1 MYRLIEVRDLFFRL
15 RNKIRRLV
23 LSKTTFN
30 ETQGKSDSQV
40 TFYEQQLS
48 RLLKSKKRLSDF
60 RRKYDYR
67 EILEHVTY
75 TQGKSYLEQ
84 IQEYSPQNYI
94 ELIEKNKANDL
105 FGNPYEYQYPG
116 VGRVSPTTLR
126 YISTAIDI
134 FEIIRLN
141 KESVVA
147 EIGVGYG
154 GQAAILERM
163 YGIRNYS
170 AFDLPSV
177 IQLSNVYL
185 NSVNSKLKFTS
196 SEFSADKNTTWD
208 VVISNYAFSEL
219 HRDLQLSYIKHVIAK
234 SKSGY
239 MIMNSGRSNITG
251 RSEGKLSLDEI
262 RSYIPNLQ
270 VKEEVPLTGPDNYI
284 IYWNL
289 TFLVTLTNLVSINNS
304 VGISLLG

>member
-196 SEFSADKNTTWD
+196 SGLSSDKNTTWD

-219 HRDLQLSYIKHVIAK
+219 HRDLQLSYIEHVIAK

-251 RSEGKLSLDEI
+251 RSEGKLSLNEI
-262 RSYIPNLQ
+262 RNYIPNLQ

-284 IYWNL
+284 IYWN
-289 TFLVTLTNLVSINNS
+289 
-304 VGISLLG
+304 

>member
-1 MYRLIEVRDLFFRL
+1 MYRLIEARDLFFRL
-15 RNKIRRLV
+15 RNKIRRLI

-196 SEFSADKNTTWD
+196 SGLSSDKNTTWD

-219 HRDLQLSYIKHVIAK
+219 HRDLQLSYIERVIAK

-262 RSYIPNLQ
+262 RNYIPNLQ

-284 IYWNL
+284 IYWN
-289 TFLVTLTNLVSINNS
+289 
-304 VGISLLG
+304 

>member
-15 RNKIRRLV
+15 RNKIRRMV

-94 ELIEKNKANDL
+94 ELIEKNRANDL

-134 FEIIRLN
+134 FETIRLN

-196 SEFSADKNTTWD
+196 SGLSSDKNTTWD

-219 HRDLQLSYIKHVIAK
+219 HRDLQLSYIEHVIAK

-262 RSYIPNLQ
+262 RNYIPNLQ

-284 IYWNL
+284 IFWN
-289 TFLVTLTNLVSINNS
+289 
-304 VGISLLG
+304 

>member
-1 MYRLIEVRDLFFRL
+1 MYRLIEARDLFFRL

-134 FEIIRLN
+134 FETIRLN

-196 SEFSADKNTTWD
+196 SGLSSDKNTTWD

-219 HRDLQLSYIKHVIAK
+219 HRDLQLSYIEHVIAK

-251 RSEGKLSLDEI
+251 RSEGKLSLNEI
-262 RSYIPNLQ
+262 RNYIPNLQ

-284 IYWNL
+284 IYWN
-289 TFLVTLTNLVSINNS
+289 
-304 VGISLLG
+304 

>member
-1 MYRLIEVRDLFFRL
+1 
-15 RNKIRRLV
+15 V

-84 IQEYSPQNYI
+84 IQEYSPQNYV

-134 FEIIRLN
+134 FETIKLN
-141 KESVVA
+141 KESMVA

-196 SEFSADKNTTWD
+196 SGFSSDKNTTWD

-219 HRDLQLSYIKHVIAK
+219 HRDLQLSYIEHVIAK

-251 RSEGKLSLDEI
+251 RSEGKLSLNEM
-262 RSYIPNLQ
+262 RNYIPNLQ

-284 IYWNL
+284 IYWN
-289 TFLVTLTNLVSINNS
+289 
-304 VGISLLG
+304 

>member
-48 RLLKSKKRLSDF
+48 RLLKNKKRLSDF

-84 IQEYSPQNYI
+84 IQKHSPQNYI
-94 ELIEKNKANDL
+94 ESIEKNKANDL

-134 FEIIRLN
+134 FETIRLN

-196 SEFSADKNTTWD
+196 SGLSSDKNITWD

-219 HRDLQLSYIKHVIAK
+219 HRDLQLSYIERVIAK

-251 RSEGKLSLDEI
+251 RSEGKLSLNEI
-262 RSYIPNLQ
+262 RNYIPNLQ

-284 IYWNL
+284 IYWN
-289 TFLVTLTNLVSINNS
+289 
-304 VGISLLG
+304 

>member
-48 RLLKSKKRLSDF
+48 RLLKSKKSLSDF

-134 FEIIRLN
+134 FETIRLN

-185 NSVNSKLKFTS
+185 NNVNSKLKFTS
-196 SEFSADKNTTWD
+196 SGFSSDKNTTWD

-219 HRDLQLSYIKHVIAK
+219 HRDLQLSYIEHVIAK

-251 RSEGKLSLDEI
+251 RSEGKLSLNEI
-262 RSYIPNLQ
+262 RNYIPNLQ

-284 IYWNL
+284 IYWN
-289 TFLVTLTNLVSINNS
+289 
-304 VGISLLG
+304 

>member
-1 MYRLIEVRDLFFRL
+1 MYRLIEARDLFFRL
-15 RNKIRRLV
+15 RNKMRRLI

-134 FEIIRLN
+134 FETIRLN

-196 SEFSADKNTTWD
+196 SGLSSDKNTTWD

-219 HRDLQLSYIKHVIAK
+219 HRDLQLSYIERVIAK

-251 RSEGKLSLDEI
+251 RSEGKLSLNEI
-262 RSYIPNLQ
+262 RNYIPNLQ
-270 VKEEVPLTGPDNYI
+270 LKEEFPLTGPDNYI
-284 IYWNL
+284 IYWN
-289 TFLVTLTNLVSINNS
+289 
-304 VGISLLG
+304 

>member
-84 IQEYSPQNYI
+84 IQKHSPQNYI
-94 ELIEKNKANDL
+94 ESIEKNKANDL

-134 FEIIRLN
+134 FETIRLN

-170 AFDLPSV
+170 AFDLPLV

-196 SEFSADKNTTWD
+196 SGLSSDKNTTWD

-219 HRDLQLSYIKHVIAK
+219 HRDLQLSYIEHVIAK

-262 RSYIPNLQ
+262 RNYIPNLQ

-284 IYWNL
+284 IFWN
-289 TFLVTLTNLVSINNS
+289 
-304 VGISLLG
+304 

>member
-105 FGNPYEYQYPG
+105 FCNPYEYQYPG

-196 SEFSADKNTTWD
+196 SGLSSDKNNYWD
-208 VVISNYAFSEL
+208 AVISNYAFSEL
-219 HRDLQLSYIKHVIAK
+219 HRDLQLSYIECVIAK

-251 RSEGKLSLDEI
+251 RSEGKLSLDEM
-262 RSYIPNLQ
+262 RKHIPNLQ

-284 IYWNL
+284 IYWN
-289 TFLVTLTNLVSINNS
+289 
-304 VGISLLG
+304 

>member
-1 MYRLIEVRDLFFRL
+1 MYLLIEVRDLFFRL

-196 SEFSADKNTTWD
+196 SGLSSDKNTTWD

-219 HRDLQLSYIKHVIAK
+219 HRDLQLSYIERVIAN

-262 RSYIPNLQ
+262 RNYIPNLQ

-284 IYWNL
+284 IYWN
-289 TFLVTLTNLVSINNS
+289 
-304 VGISLLG
+304 

>member
-185 NSVNSKLKFTS
+185 NSVNSKLEFTS
-196 SEFSADKNTTWD
+196 SGLSSDKNTTWD

-219 HRDLQLSYIKHVIAK
+219 HRDLQLSYIEHVITK

-251 RSEGKLSLDEI
+251 RSEGKLSLNEI
-262 RSYIPNLQ
+262 RNYIPNLQ

-284 IYWNL
+284 IYWN
-289 TFLVTLTNLVSINNS
+289 
-304 VGISLLG
+304 

>member
-94 ELIEKNKANDL
+94 ELIEKNRANDL

-134 FEIIRLN
+134 FETIRLN

-170 AFDLPSV
+170 AFDLPLV

-196 SEFSADKNTTWD
+196 SGLSSDKNTTWD

-219 HRDLQLSYIKHVIAK
+219 HRDLQLSYIEHVITK

-262 RSYIPNLQ
+262 RNYIPNLQ

-284 IYWNL
+284 IFWN
-289 TFLVTLTNLVSINNS
+289 
-304 VGISLLG
+304 

>member
-15 RNKIRRLV
+15 RNKIRRLA
-23 LSKTTFN
+23 LSKTKFN
-30 ETQGKSDSQV
+30 ETKGKSDSQV

-105 FGNPYEYQYPG
+105 FGNPYEYQYSG

-134 FEIIRLN
+134 FETIRL
-141 KESVVA
+141 KEESVIA

-163 YGIRNYS
+163 YGISNYS

-196 SEFSADKNTTWD
+196 PGLSSDKNTTWD

-219 HRDLQLSYIKHVIAK
+219 HRDLQLSYIERVIAK

-262 RSYIPNLQ
+262 RNYIPNLQ

-284 IYWNL
+284 IYWN
-289 TFLVTLTNLVSINNS
+289 
-304 VGISLLG
+304 

>member
-1 MYRLIEVRDLFFRL
+1 MYRLIEARDLFFRL
-15 RNKIRRLV
+15 RNKIRRLI

-40 TFYEQQLS
+40 TFYEQQLG
-48 RLLKSKKRLSDF
+48 RLLKSKKRLGGF

-75 TQGKSYLEQ
+75 KQGKSYLEQ
-84 IQEYSPQNYI
+84 IQKHSPQNYV
-94 ELIEKNKANDL
+94 ELINRNKENDL

-196 SEFSADKNTTWD
+196 SGLSSDKNTTWD

-219 HRDLQLSYIKHVIAK
+219 HRDLQLSYIEHVITN

-262 RSYIPNLQ
+262 RNYIPNLQ

-284 IYWNL
+284 IYWN
-289 TFLVTLTNLVSINNS
+289 
-304 VGISLLG
+304 

>member
-94 ELIEKNKANDL
+94 ELIEGNKANDL

-134 FEIIRLN
+134 FETIKLN

-185 NSVNSKLKFTS
+185 NNVNSKLKFTS
-196 SEFSADKNTTWD
+196 SGFSSDKNTTWD

-219 HRDLQLSYIKHVIAK
+219 HRDLQLSYIEHVIAK

-251 RSEGKLSLDEI
+251 RSEGKLSLNEI
-262 RSYIPNLQ
+262 RNYIPNLQ

-284 IYWNL
+284 IYWN
-289 TFLVTLTNLVSINNS
+289 
-304 VGISLLG
+304 

>member
-163 YGIRNYS
+163 YGIRYYS

-196 SEFSADKNTTWD
+196 SGLSSDKNTTWD

-219 HRDLQLSYIKHVIAK
+219 HRDLQLSYIEHVITK

-251 RSEGKLSLDEI
+251 RSEGKLSLNEI
-262 RSYIPNLQ
+262 RNYIPNLQ

-284 IYWNL
+284 IYWN
-289 TFLVTLTNLVSINNS
+289 
-304 VGISLLG
+304 

>member
-1 MYRLIEVRDLFFRL
+1 MYRLIEARDLFFRL
-15 RNKIRRLV
+15 RNKMRRLI

-30 ETQGKSDSQV
+30 KTQGKSDSQV

-185 NSVNSKLKFTS
+185 DSINSKLKFIYT
-196 SEFSADKNTTWD
+196 EPITAKNNYWD
-208 VVISNYAFSEL
+208 LVISNYAFSEL
-219 HRDLQLSYIKHVIAK
+219 HRDLQLSYIEHVITK

-251 RSEGKLSLDEI
+251 RSEGKLSLNEI
-262 RSYIPNLQ
+262 RNYIPNLQ

-284 IYWNL
+284 IYWN
-289 TFLVTLTNLVSINNS
+289 
-304 VGISLLG
+304 

>member
-105 FGNPYEYQYPG
+105 FGNPYKYQYAG

-134 FEIIRLN
+134 FETIKLN

-185 NSVNSKLKFTS
+185 NNVNSKLKFTS
-196 SEFSADKNTTWD
+196 SGFSSDKNTTWD

-219 HRDLQLSYIKHVIAK
+219 HRDLQLSYIEHVIAK

-251 RSEGKLSLDEI
+251 RSEGKLSLNEI
-262 RSYIPNLQ
+262 RNYIPNLQ

-284 IYWNL
+284 IYWN
-289 TFLVTLTNLVSINNS
+289 
-304 VGISLLG
+304 

>member
-84 IQEYSPQNYI
+84 IQKYSPQNYI
-94 ELIEKNKANDL
+94 ELIENNKANDL
-105 FGNPYEYQYPG
+105 FGNPYAYQYPG

-134 FEIIRLN
+134 FETIRLN

-177 IQLSNVYL
+177 IQLSNLYL

-196 SEFSADKNTTWD
+196 SGLSSDKNTTWD

-219 HRDLQLSYIKHVIAK
+219 HRDLQLCYIERVIAK

-251 RSEGKLSLDEI
+251 RSEGKLSLNEI
-262 RSYIPNLQ
+262 RNHIPNLQ
-270 VKEEVPLTGPDNYI
+270 AKEEVPLTGPDNYI
-284 IYWNL
+284 IYWN
-289 TFLVTLTNLVSINNS
+289 
-304 VGISLLG
+304 

>member
-1 MYRLIEVRDLFFRL
+1 M
-15 RNKIRRLV
+15 
-23 LSKTTFN
+23 
-30 ETQGKSDSQV
+30 
-40 TFYEQQLS
+40 
-48 RLLKSKKRLSDF
+48 
-60 RRKYDYR
+60 
-67 EILEHVTY
+67 
-75 TQGKSYLEQ
+75 EQ

-94 ELIEKNKANDL
+94 ELIEGNKANDL
-105 FGNPYEYQYPG
+105 FGNPYKYQYPG

-134 FEIIRLN
+134 FETIRLN

-177 IQLSNVYL
+177 IQLSNLYL
-185 NSVNSKLKFTS
+185 NGVNSKLKFTS
-196 SEFSADKNTTWD
+196 SGFSSDKNTNWD

-219 HRDLQLSYIKHVIAK
+219 HRDLQLSYIEHVIAK

-251 RSEGKLSLDEI
+251 RSEGKLSLNEI
-262 RSYIPNLQ
+262 RNYIPNLQ

-284 IYWNL
+284 IYWN
-289 TFLVTLTNLVSINNS
+289 
-304 VGISLLG
+304 

>member
-48 RLLKSKKRLSDF
+48 RLLKSKKSLSDF

-75 TQGKSYLEQ
+75 TQGKNYLEQ

-94 ELIEKNKANDL
+94 ELIEGNKANDL
-105 FGNPYEYQYPG
+105 FGNPYKYQYPG

-134 FEIIRLN
+134 FETIRLN

-177 IQLSNVYL
+177 IQLSNLYL
-185 NSVNSKLKFTS
+185 NGVNSKLKFTS
-196 SEFSADKNTTWD
+196 SGFSSDKNTTWD

-219 HRDLQLSYIKHVIAK
+219 HRDLQLSYIEHVIAK

-251 RSEGKLSLDEI
+251 RSEGKLSLNEI
-262 RSYIPNLQ
+262 RNYIPNLQ

-284 IYWNL
+284 IYWN
-289 TFLVTLTNLVSINNS
+289 
-304 VGISLLG
+304 

>member
-94 ELIEKNKANDL
+94 DLIEKNKANDL

-134 FEIIRLN
+134 FETIKLN

-185 NSVNSKLKFTS
+185 NNVNSKLKFTS
-196 SEFSADKNTTWD
+196 SGFSSDKNTTWD

-219 HRDLQLSYIKHVIAK
+219 HRDLQLSYIEHVIAK

-251 RSEGKLSLDEI
+251 RSEGKLSLNEI
-262 RSYIPNLQ
+262 RNYIPNLQ

-284 IYWNL
+284 IYWN
-289 TFLVTLTNLVSINNS
+289 
-304 VGISLLG
+304 

>member
-154 GQAAILERM
+154 VQAAILERM

-196 SEFSADKNTTWD
+196 SGLSSDKNTTWD

-219 HRDLQLSYIKHVIAK
+219 HRDLQLSYIEHVITK

-251 RSEGKLSLDEI
+251 RSEGKLSLNEI
-262 RSYIPNLQ
+262 RNYIPNLQ

-284 IYWNL
+284 IYWN
-289 TFLVTLTNLVSINNS
+289 
-304 VGISLLG
+304 

>member
-134 FEIIRLN
+134 FETIRLN

-196 SEFSADKNTTWD
+196 SGLSSDKNTTWD

-219 HRDLQLSYIKHVIAK
+219 HRDLQLSYIERVIAN

-262 RSYIPNLQ
+262 RNYIPNLQ

-284 IYWNL
+284 IYWN
-289 TFLVTLTNLVSINNS
+289 
-304 VGISLLG
+304 

>member
-48 RLLKSKKRLSDF
+48 RLLKSKKSLSDF

-134 FEIIRLN
+134 FETIKLN

-185 NSVNSKLKFTS
+185 NNVNSKLKFTS
-196 SEFSADKNTTWD
+196 SGFSSDKNTTWD

-219 HRDLQLSYIKHVIAK
+219 HRDLQLSYIEHVIAK

-251 RSEGKLSLDEI
+251 RSEGKLSLNEI
-262 RSYIPNLQ
+262 RNYIPNLQ

-284 IYWNL
+284 IYWN
-289 TFLVTLTNLVSINNS
+289 
-304 VGISLLG
+304 

>member
-1 MYRLIEVRDLFFRL
+1 MYRLIEARDLFFRL

-196 SEFSADKNTTWD
+196 SGLSSDKNTTWD

-219 HRDLQLSYIKHVIAK
+219 HRDLQLSYIEHVITK

-251 RSEGKLSLDEI
+251 RSEGKLSLNEI
-262 RSYIPNLQ
+262 RNYIPNLQ

-284 IYWNL
+284 IYWN
-289 TFLVTLTNLVSINNS
+289 
-304 VGISLLG
+304 

>member
-105 FGNPYEYQYPG
+105 FGNPYEYQYSG

-134 FEIIRLN
+134 FETIRL
-141 KESVVA
+141 KEESVIA

-163 YGIRNYS
+163 YGISNYS

-196 SEFSADKNTTWD
+196 PGLSSDKNTTWD

-219 HRDLQLSYIKHVIAK
+219 HRDLQLSYIERVIAK

-251 RSEGKLSLDEI
+251 RSEGKLSFDEI
-262 RSYIPNLQ
+262 RNYIPNLQ

-284 IYWNL
+284 IYWN
-289 TFLVTLTNLVSINNS
+289 
-304 VGISLLG
+304 

>member
-1 MYRLIEVRDLFFRL
+1 MYRLIEARDLFFRL
-15 RNKIRRLV
+15 RNKIRRLI

-105 FGNPYEYQYPG
+105 FGNPYEYQYSG

-134 FEIIRLN
+134 FETIRL
-141 KESVVA
+141 KEESVIA

-163 YGIRNYS
+163 YGISNYS

-196 SEFSADKNTTWD
+196 PGLSSDKNTTWD

-219 HRDLQLSYIKHVIAK
+219 HRDLQLSYIERVIAK

-251 RSEGKLSLDEI
+251 RSEGKLSLNEI
-262 RSYIPNLQ
+262 RNYIPNLQ

-284 IYWNL
+284 IYWN
-289 TFLVTLTNLVSINNS
+289 
-304 VGISLLG
+304 

>member
-134 FEIIRLN
+134 FETIKLN

-196 SEFSADKNTTWD
+196 SGFSSDKNTTWD

-219 HRDLQLSYIKHVIAK
+219 HRDLQLSYIEHVIAK

-251 RSEGKLSLDEI
+251 RSEGKLSLNEI
-262 RSYIPNLQ
+262 RNYIPNLQ

-284 IYWNL
+284 IFWN
-289 TFLVTLTNLVSINNS
+289 
-304 VGISLLG
+304 

>member
-94 ELIEKNKANDL
+94 ELIEKNRANDL

-134 FEIIRLN
+134 FETIRLN

-170 AFDLPSV
+170 AFDLPLV

-196 SEFSADKNTTWD
+196 SGLSSDKNTTWD

-219 HRDLQLSYIKHVIAK
+219 HRDLQLSYIEHVIAK

-262 RSYIPNLQ
+262 RNYIPNLQ

-284 IYWNL
+284 IYWN
-289 TFLVTLTNLVSINNS
+289 
-304 VGISLLG
+304 

>member
-1 MYRLIEVRDLFFRL
+1 MRRLI
-15 RNKIRRLV
+15 

-40 TFYEQQLS
+40 TFYEQQLG
-48 RLLKSKKRLSDF
+48 RLLKSKKRLGSF

-84 IQEYSPQNYI
+84 IQKHSPQNYI
-94 ELIEKNKANDL
+94 ELINRNKENDL

-134 FEIIRLN
+134 FETTRLN

-196 SEFSADKNTTWD
+196 SGLSSDKNNTWD

-219 HRDLQLSYIKHVIAK
+219 HRDLQLSYIEHVIAK

-251 RSEGKLSLDEI
+251 RSEGKLSLNEI
-262 RSYIPNLQ
+262 RNYIPNLQ

-284 IYWNL
+284 IYWN
-289 TFLVTLTNLVSINNS
+289 
-304 VGISLLG
+304 

>member
-105 FGNPYEYQYPG
+105 FGNPYEYQYSG

-134 FEIIRLN
+134 FETIRL
-141 KESVVA
+141 KEESVIA

-163 YGIRNYS
+163 YGISNYS

-196 SEFSADKNTTWD
+196 PGLSSDKNTTWD

-219 HRDLQLSYIKHVIAK
+219 HRDLQLSYIERVIAK

-251 RSEGKLSLDEI
+251 RSEGKLSLNEI
-262 RSYIPNLQ
+262 RNYIPNLQ

-284 IYWNL
+284 IYWN
-289 TFLVTLTNLVSINNS
+289 
-304 VGISLLG
+304 

>member
-196 SEFSADKNTTWD
+196 SGLSSDKNTTWD

-219 HRDLQLSYIKHVIAK
+219 HRDLQLSYIERVIAN

-262 RSYIPNLQ
+262 RNYIPNLH
-270 VKEEVPLTGPDNYI
+270 VKEEVPITGPDNYI
-284 IYWNL
+284 IYWN
-289 TFLVTLTNLVSINNS
+289 
-304 VGISLLG
+304 

>member
-48 RLLKSKKRLSDF
+48 RLLKSKKRLSNF

-94 ELIEKNKANDL
+94 ELIEKNRANDL

-134 FEIIRLN
+134 FETIRLN
-141 KESVVA
+141 KKSVVA

-163 YGIRNYS
+163 YGIRNYT
-170 AFDLPSV
+170 AFDLPLV

-196 SEFSADKNTTWD
+196 SGLSSDKNTTWD

-219 HRDLQLSYIKHVIAK
+219 HRDLQLSYIEHVIAK

-251 RSEGKLSLDEI
+251 RSEGKLTLDEM
-262 RSYIPNLQ
+262 RKYIPNLQ
-270 VKEEVPLTGPDNYI
+270 VKEEIPLTGPDNYI
-284 IYWNL
+284 IYWK
-289 TFLVTLTNLVSINNS
+289 
-304 VGISLLG
+304 

>member
-15 RNKIRRLV
+15 RNKIRRLA

-30 ETQGKSDSQV
+30 ETKGKSDSQV

-163 YGIRNYS
+163 YGIKNYS

-196 SEFSADKNTTWD
+196 SGLSSDKNTTWD

-219 HRDLQLSYIKHVIAK
+219 HRDLQLSYIERVIAK

-251 RSEGKLSLDEI
+251 RSEGKLSLNEI
-262 RSYIPNLQ
+262 RNYIPNLQ
-270 VKEEVPLTGPDNYI
+270 VKEEFPLTGPDNYI
-284 IYWNL
+284 IYWN
-289 TFLVTLTNLVSINNS
+289 
-304 VGISLLG
+304 

>member
-48 RLLKSKKRLSDF
+48 RLLKSKKRLSNF

-94 ELIEKNKANDL
+94 ELIEKNRANDL

-134 FEIIRLN
+134 FETIRLN

-170 AFDLPSV
+170 AFDLPLV

-196 SEFSADKNTTWD
+196 SGLSSDKNTTWD

-219 HRDLQLSYIKHVIAK
+219 HRDLQLSYIERVIAK

-239 MIMNSGRSNITG
+239 MIMNSGQSNITG

-262 RSYIPNLQ
+262 RNYIPNLQ

-284 IYWNL
+284 IYWN
-289 TFLVTLTNLVSINNS
+289 
-304 VGISLLG
+304 

>member
-94 ELIEKNKANDL
+94 ELIEGNKANDL
-105 FGNPYEYQYPG
+105 FGNPYKYQYPG

-134 FEIIRLN
+134 FETIKLN

-185 NSVNSKLKFTS
+185 NNVNSKLKFTS
-196 SEFSADKNTTWD
+196 SGFSSDKNTTWD

-219 HRDLQLSYIKHVIAK
+219 HRDLQLSYIEHVIAK

-251 RSEGKLSLDEI
+251 RSEGKLSLNEI
-262 RSYIPNLQ
+262 RNYIPNLQ

-284 IYWNL
+284 IYWN
-289 TFLVTLTNLVSINNS
+289 
-304 VGISLLG
+304 

>member
-94 ELIEKNKANDL
+94 ELIEGNKANDL

-134 FEIIRLN
+134 FETIRLN

-185 NSVNSKLKFTS
+185 NNVNSKLKFTS
-196 SEFSADKNTTWD
+196 SGFSSDKNTTWD

-219 HRDLQLSYIKHVIAK
+219 HRDLQLSYIEHVIAK

-251 RSEGKLSLDEI
+251 RSEGKLSLNEI
-262 RSYIPNLQ
+262 RNYIPNLQ

-284 IYWNL
+284 IYWN
-289 TFLVTLTNLVSINNS
+289 
-304 VGISLLG
+304 